1 MGQAIKQKVPVITID
16 GPTAS
21 GKGTVAQRVAEHLG
35 WHMLDSGALYR
46 LAALSCLQQDIDL
59 DDSVA
64 VTQRA
69 ATMEI
74 AFKGQEIWLS
84 GHEVSTHLRA
94 EEVGLAASQ
103 VAAYESLRDAL
114 LQRQRAFRQ
123 APGLVADGRDM
134 GTVIFPDAPLKIF
147 LTASVQARAGRRHK
161 QLIDKG
167 NVVNIED
174 ILTDLKARDERDTQR
189 AIAPLRPAAD
199 AFVIDSS
206 KLSIDETVAQ
216 VLAYWSN
223 ISAKGVS

>member
-1 MGQAIKQKVPVITID
+1 MGQASKQKVPVITID

-21 GKGTVAQRVAEHLG
+21 GKGTVAQRIAEHLG

-84 GHEVSTHLRA
+84 GHEVSTRLRT

-114 LQRQRAFRQ
+114 LQRQRSEEHTSELQSR
-123 APGLVADGRDM
+123 G
-134 GTVIFPDAPLKIF
+134 
-147 LTASVQARAGRRHK
+147 H
-161 QLIDKG
+161 
-167 NVVNIED
+167 
-174 ILTDLKARDERDTQR
+174 
-189 AIAPLRPAAD
+189 
-199 AFVIDSS
+199 
-206 KLSIDETVAQ
+206 
-216 VLAYWSN
+216 
-223 ISAKGVS
+223 

>member
-1 MGQAIKQKVPVITID
+1 MGQAIKQRVPVITID

-21 GKGTVAQRVAEHLG
+21 GKGTVAQQIAEHLG

-46 LAALSCLQQDIDL
+46 LVALSCLQKDIDL
-59 DDSVA
+59 DDIAA

-69 ATMEI
+69 ATMEV
-74 AFKGQEIWLS
+74 AFKGKEVWLS
-84 GHEVSTHLRA
+84 GQEVSTRLRS
-94 EEVGLAASQ
+94 EKVGLAASQ
-103 VAAYESLRDAL
+103 VAAYKPLRDAL

-147 LTASVQARAGRRHK
+147 LTACVRARADRRYK

-167 NVVNIED
+167 IVVKIEA
-174 ILTDLKARDERDTQR
+174 ILEDLKVRDERDTQR
-189 AIAPLRPAAD
+189 AVAPLRSAAD

-206 KLSIDETVAQ
+206 QLSIGETVAQ

-223 ISAKGVS
+223 ISAKDVS